1 MAHAIHPAPRSSL
14 SRWFLVAFTLMGFL
28 GQLLIQSQAMPGEMP
43 RATILR
49 LTGIDIAP
57 HVYHTP
63 HKHSVCADM
72 PSMAMDNV
80 TQAVSADNEGDH
92 DHMSGHPAH
101 HDGSCP
107 LCPLLHLPVFLFT
120 ALVILLAL
128 AFIRWQR
135 HVNIV
140 NPRAP
145 PVITLGVPFS
155 CGPPVSA
162 VF

>member
-1 MAHAIHPAPRSSL
+1 
-14 SRWFLVAFTLMGFL
+14 MGFL

-63 HKHSVCADM
+63 DKHSVCADM
-72 PSMAMDNV
+72 PGMTMDNV

-92 DHMSGHPAH
+92 DHMSGHPSH

-140 NPRAP
+140 NPVLHLSSHLVFLSPVAP
-145 PVITLGVPFS
+145 LCLRSSSARRPFKLS
-155 CGPPVSA
+155 FIDRTRSLNA
-162 VF
+162 